1 MTDTPEPTGGRL
13 GRSRRALLLSW
24 GLCLAAGFAL
34 AASVEPDPRGFGTHQ
49 RLGLPPC
56 TFHVLTGLPCPGCGL
71 TTSISHFVRGE
82 FAGSIR
88 ANLAGFVLAMACAVQ
103 IPWALH
109 AAWTG
114 RPWGAGQYPPGMLV
128 VWTLGVVTVLAMAQ
142 WVVRVLAG

>member
-13 GRSRRALLLSW
+13 GRRGRVLLLLW
-24 GLCLAAGFAL
+24 GLGLAAGFAL
-34 AASVEPDPRGFGTHQ
+34 AASLEPDPRGFGTHQ

-56 TFHVLTGLPCPGCGL
+56 SFHVLTGLPCPGCGL

-82 FAGSIR
+82 FVGSIR
-88 ANLAGFVLAMACAVQ
+88 ANLAGFVLALACAVQ
-103 IPWALH
+103 CPWALH

-114 RPWGAGQYPPGMLV
+114 RPWGVRHPDALA
-128 VWTLGVVTVLAMAQ
+128 VWTLGVVTLLAMAQ